1 MVVPFLDLKKT
12 TQLHG
17 DEIRQAVIDVV
28 DSGWYLNGD
37 KVRAFE
43 SAYSS
48 YIGTEYTI
56 SCSNGLSAIYLILCA
71 YKQLGILQD
80 GDEVL
85 VPANTF
91 IASVLAITHNN
102 LRPVF
107 VDIDKDT
114 LQIDSDQIH
123 KSITSRTR
131 AILLVHLYG
140 KCSFDGNIANL
151 AKQHNLLLIEDNAQA
166 QGCQYSDTTDGSTF
180 VRRTGSLGH
189 AAAHSFYPGK
199 NIGALGDGGAVTTD
213 DAILAETI
221 RSIANYGM
229 TEKYVCDHIGVNS
242 RMDEIQAAV
251 LLVKLKYLDQDNLH
265 RISTARQYCNK
276 INNPLVTIPSGIQS
290 SAFDTDV
297 LSNVFHI
304 FPILTPYRDQL
315 RDYLKDNG
323 IATLIH
329 YPIPPHKQSCYKEYS
344 GICMPITEA
353 ISRQLISLPISSVI
367 TEEEIAYITNII
379 NLFSL

>member
-1 MVVPFLDLKKT
+1 MTVPFLDLQKT

-17 DEIRQAVIDVV
+17 DEIRRAVTEVV

-37 KVRAFE
+37 RVRAFE

-48 YIGTEYTI
+48 FIGTEYTI
-56 SCSNGLSAIYLILCA
+56 SCGNGLSAIYLILCA
-71 YKQLGILQD
+71 YKQLGLLHD

-102 LRPVF
+102 LHPVF

-114 LQIDSDQIH
+114 LQIDSDLIYQ
-123 KSITSRTR
+123 SITSRTR

-140 KCSFDGNIANL
+140 KCSYNGHIASI

-166 QGCQYSDTTDGSTF
+166 QGCQYSDISNGSAF
-180 VRRTGSLGH
+180 IRRTGSLGH

-199 NIGALGDGGAVTTD
+199 NIGALGDAGAVTTD
-213 DAILAETI
+213 DSSLAETI

-265 RISTARQYCNK
+265 RITAARQYCTN
-276 INNPLVTIPSGIQS
+276 ISNPLVTIPSGIQS
-290 SAFDTDV
+290 SAFDSGV

-344 GICMPITEA
+344 DIRMPITEA
-353 ISRQLISLPISSVI
+353 LSSQLISIPISSVI
-367 TEEEIAYITNII
+367 TEEELVYTTNTI
-379 NLFSL
+379 NHFSI